1 MSEKKQKELFE
12 EASSYQFA
20 TEQIL
25 LGPWTSYSIL
35 TDPKH
40 LGFVLSRYKFASKMI
55 REGGTTLEVG
65 CGDGIG
71 APVLGAASSSY
82 LGIDVDDRLISD
94 NTERLARIHNLK
106 FSKVDVTTLDT
117 STKYDNVVHIDVLE
131 HLDAE
136 LEKAF
141 VEKSVDALKQD
152 GVYICG
158 SPSKYSEAY
167 ASPQSALQHIN
178 LKTAPAMKAL
188 FEPYFN
194 YVWIFSM
201 NDEMVH
207 TGYHPMAHYLFAV
220 CAGKRIQ

>member
-1 MSEKKQKELFE
+1 MSEKKQKQLFE

-20 TEQIL
+20 TEQIV

-40 LGFVLSRYKFASKMI
+40 LGFVLARYKFASKMI
-55 REGGTTLEVG
+55 REGGSTLEVG

-71 APVLGAASSSY
+71 APVLGAVSDTY
-82 LGIDVDDRLISD
+82 LGIDIDERLISD
-94 NTERLARIHNLK
+94 NSRRLKKISNLE
-106 FSKVDVTTLDT
+106 FSKIDITQFDTTET
-117 STKYDNVVHIDVLE
+117 FDNVVHIDVLE

-136 LEKAF
+136 LEGQF
-141 VEKSVDALKQD
+141 VARSVAALKSD
-152 GVYICG
+152 GIYVCG

-178 LKTAPAMKAL
+178 LKTAPAMKSL
-188 FEPYFN
+188 FSQYFDF
-194 YVWIFSM
+194 VWIFSM
-201 NDEMVH
+201 NDEIVH

-220 CAGKRIQ
+220 CAGKK

>member
-1 MSEKKQKELFE
+1 MTEKKQKQLFE

-20 TEQIL
+20 TEQL
-25 LGPWTSYSIL
+25 VLGPWTSYSIL

-40 LGFVLSRYKFASKMI
+40 LGFVLARYKFASKMI
-55 REGGTTLEVG
+55 REGGLTLEIG

-71 APVLGAASSSY
+71 APVLGAASSNY
-82 LGIDVDDRLISD
+82 LGIDVDDRLVID
-94 NTERLARIHNLK
+94 NSRRLAAISNLK
-106 FSKVDVTTLDT
+106 FSKIDITEFNETN
-117 STKYDNVVHIDVLE
+117 KYDNVVHIDVLE
-131 HLDAE
+131 HLDSE
-136 LEKAF
+136 LEAPF
-141 VEKSVDALKQD
+141 VKKSISALKND
-152 GVYICG
+152 GVYVCG

-188 FEPYFN
+188 FEPFFN

-201 NDEMVH
+201 NDEVVH

-220 CAGKRIQ
+220 CAGKK

>member
-1 MSEKKQKELFE
+1 MEKKQKELFE

-20 TEQIL
+20 TEQLL

-40 LGFVLSRYKFASKMI
+40 LGFVLARYKFASKMM
-55 REGGTTLEVG
+55 REGGKTLEVG

-71 APVLGAASSSY
+71 APVLGAASSEY

-94 NTERLARIHNLK
+94 NASRLKKIENLEFAK
-106 FSKVDVTTLDT
+106 IDVTTFE
-117 STKYDNVVHIDVLE
+117 STNEYDNVVHIDVLE

-136 LEKAF
+136 LETAF
-141 VEKSVDALKQD
+141 IAKSVQALKSD
-152 GVYICG
+152 GIYVCG

-220 CAGKRIQ
+220 CAGKK